1 MYDSY
6 LLKVPIPLLSNPKH
20 RHFFRGKIGE
30 SYSLEVVTTPH
41 VTPFFSAVLGD
52 TTALPFIYHTR
63 RCHGF
68 LKTLT
73 KFFRCQKLL
82 ILQILTC

>member
-1 MYDSY
+1 M
-6 LLKVPIPLLSNPKH
+6 KPKATNQTTIYYNELNY
-20 RHFFRGKIGE
+20 GKIGS
-30 SYSLEVVTTPH
+30 SYSLEVATTAH
-41 VTPFFSAVLGD
+41 VTPFFLAVLGV
-52 TTALPFIYHTR
+52 TTALPFIYLTL